1 MPAVLEA
8 QQVSKR
14 FGATRA
20 LERVSFAL
28 QAGEVHALVGENGA
42 GKSTLIKLFAGVHR
56 PDEGGIRV
64 LGAAVRL
71 HSPLDA
77 WRLGIAVIQQELRV
91 VPALSV
97 AENVMLG
104 HLPSGRFLVNE
115 KLMKKRAAE
124 ALARLHVELDLDAPV
139 GRLAFAERQAVA
151 VARALSRE
159 ARVLILDE
167 PTAPLEE
174 REVASLFQVVNR
186 LRGEGVAILYVSHR
200 LEEIPRIAGRC
211 SVMRDGRIVAELA
224 GGAFAVGD
232 LVRHMVGHDVQA
244 RQPVLKRQSGD
255 VLLDAEPLR
264 LEAGTIT
271 GLAGLLGSGAGAL
284 LRRLFTPPPR
294 AIRSGIGLVPNDR
307 AAALVPG
314 QSVRDNIALPSLR
327 RFGSFARM
335 DDRAIDAVVRELVAA
350 LDIRPA
356 DPYAPLRAL
365 SGGNQQKVVLA
376 KWLAARVAVLLMDE
390 PTQGIDVA
398 AKAHIHR
405 LMAEFAARGGAVA
418 FASSEIRELV
428 ELADRVLALRRGAV
442 SATLE
447 RGELDERAVRDAIA

>member
-8 QQVSKR
+8 RLVSKR

-20 LERVSFAL
+20 LERVSFAIR
-28 QAGEVHALVGENGA
+28 AGEAHALVGENGA
-42 GKSTLIKLFAGVHR
+42 GKSTLIKLFGGVHSA
-56 PDEGGIRV
+56 DQGEIR
-64 LGAAVRL
+64 LDGARVRFP
-71 HSPLDA
+71 SPLDA
-77 WRLGIAVIQQELRV
+77 FRAGIAVIQQELRV

-104 HLPSGRFLVNE
+104 HLPVRGFSVDRKTLRR
-115 KLMKKRAAE
+115 KAAE
-124 ALARLHVELDLDAPV
+124 ALERLHVELDLDAPV
-139 GRLAFAERQAVA
+139 GGLAFAERQAVA
-151 VARALSRE
+151 IARALSRE

-174 REVASLFQVVNR
+174 REVQSLFQVLNR
-186 LRGEGVAILYVSHR
+186 LKREGVAVLYVSHR
-200 LEEIPRIAGRC
+200 LEEIARIAERC

-224 GGAFAVGD
+224 RGAFAVSD
-232 LVRHMVGHDVQA
+232 LVRHMVGHEIEEQRPPGSRA
-244 RQPVLKRQSGD
+244 RGR
-255 VLLDAEPLR
+255 VLLDSAPLR

-271 GLAGLLGSGAGAL
+271 GLAGLLGSGTSAL
-284 LRRLFTPPPR
+284 LKRLFTPPPR
-294 AIRSGIGLVPNDR
+294 AIRAGIGLVPNDR

-314 QSVRDNIALPSLR
+314 HSVRDNIALPSLR

-335 DDRAIDAVVRELVAA
+335 DDRAIDAVVRELLAA
-350 LDIRPA
+350 LDVRPA
-356 DPYAPLRAL
+356 DPDAPVRAL

-418 FASSEIRELV
+418 FASSELHELLA
-428 ELADRVLALRRGAV
+428 LADRVLAMRHGEV
-442 SATLE
+442 SATFE
-447 RGELDERAVRDAIA
+447 RAQLDERALRDAIA